1 MEMALGHNQPYP
13 LTRKLF
19 KFTDLD
25 YPLESINLNSI
36 RTKLHLVFFLWFG
49 DRRRKMHVAK
59 MR

>member
-1 MEMALGHNQPYP
+1 MEMALGHSQPYP

-36 RTKLHLVFFLWFG
+36 RTKLHLVYFFSGLVT
-49 DRRRKMHVAK
+49 DEEKCT
-59 MR
+59 